1 MTTTQ
6 PAPLESSSL
15 WAAMK
20 ASYDSGNRQWIETT
34 EAQYLQQENILPPIS
49 WGLYKFLASG
59 EWSLT
64 EAGAPIYAVFSRA
77 NGRCFAAYM
86 TMQEY
91 HSNSVPRPLTPAPFP
106 PAQPRFKP

>member
-6 PAPLESSSL
+6 PAPLESSNL

-49 WGLYKFLASG
+49 WGPNKFLASG

-64 EAGAPIYAVFSRA
+64 EAGAPIYAAFA
-77 NGRCFAAYM
+77 KEEGRYFAAYM
-86 TMQEY
+86 TMMEY
-91 HSNSVPRPLTPAPFP
+91 NNAFPRPLTPAPFP
-106 PAQPRFKP
+106 PAQPRFRP